1 MPGHR
6 GKGLRYEDRA
16 RNFLERR
23 GLTCVARNF
32 RSRFGEIDL
41 IMRDRQTL
49 CFVEVKYR
57 QSLGFGGAAHA
68 ITASQQKRIIQT
80 ALAYL
85 ASQPNRSDPP
95 LRFDALLIQRE
106 ADGNES
112 FDWIQSAFSAEC

>member
-1 MPGHR
+1 MTYSP
-6 GKGLRYEDRA
+6 GKGMRHEDRA
-16 RNFLERR
+16 RNYLERR

-57 QSLGFGGAAHA
+57 KSLGYGGAAHA
-68 ITASQQKRIIQT
+68 ISASQQNRIVKT

-85 ASQPNRSDPP
+85 ALHPDRSDPP
-95 LRFDALLIQRE
+95 LRFDALLIQRQ
-106 ADGNES
+106 ADGRET
-112 FDWIQSAFSAEC
+112 FDWIQSAFLAEP

>member
-1 MPGHR
+1 MSGR
-6 GKGLRYEDRA
+6 EGKGLRYEDRA

-41 IMRDRQTL
+41 IMRDRRTL

-57 QSLGFGGAAHA
+57 KSRAYGGAAHA
-68 ITASQQKRIIQT
+68 ITASQQKRIIKT

-85 ASQPNRSDPP
+85 ASHPNRSDPP

-106 ADGNES
+106 ADGKES
-112 FDWIQSAFSAEC
+112 FDWIQSAFMAES